1 MKEITGF
8 PCGLVVKNLPVNAGH
23 TDSIPGLGWPHRAQR
38 PSRGGKACGSLWCV
52 EALCAVGRSGCLQNP
67 GGPDSWGLSGD
78 ERGQAG
84 PDPDVCGWN
93 TLRTPGPAFS
103 WPASA
108 STHQLWQRELVGR
121 TDLFITCYLPGKA
134 LCSSGEGPGG
144 GEGACW
150 RSPFSIIKAGLA
162 CSLTLLSSRTRVGV
176 I

>member
-1 MKEITGF
+1 MVGRRVA
-8 PCGLVVKNLPVNAGH
+8 PCGAWKRCVRWGGQAAFRTRVVL
-23 TDSIPGLGWPHRAQR
+23 TPGV
-38 PSRGGKACGSLWCV
+38 SR
-52 EALCAVGRSGCLQNP
+52 ET
-67 GGPDSWGLSGD
+67 

-84 PDPDVCGWN
+84 PDPDICGWN

-121 TDLFITCYLPGKA
+121 KDLFITCYLPGKA

-150 RSPFSIIKAGLA
+150 QSPFSIIKAGLA